1 MKREKELDKFD
12 LKQLIGYSVD
22 SEEQSK
28 RFYGEFVEYGKGQL
42 VPERFR
48 SLMNDEE
55 LHKET
60 LLGLHE
66 ELYGDRDYVVPQ
78 GEDLPPHEDFD
89 SLENV
94 ENLLDALGKA
104 IVNENN
110 AIRIYQYME
119 EEYGEHSDLFG
130 YLVSMEKGHLES
142 LKEEKKL
149 YEREANS
156 TGKSGLL
163 KDFWENIGL
172 KGW

>member
-1 MKREKELDKFD
+1 MKKEKELDKFD

-22 SEEQSK
+22 SEEQS
-28 RFYGEFVEYGKGQL
+28 RQFYGEFVESGKGQL

-48 SLMNDEE
+48 SLMNDEK

-60 LLGLHE
+60 LLGLYE
-66 ELYGDRDYVVPQ
+66 ELYGDRDYAVPQ
-78 GEDLPPHEDFD
+78 GEGLPPHEDFE
-89 SLENV
+89 SLEDV
-94 ENLLDALGKA
+94 GNLIDALEKA

-110 AIRIYQYME
+110 AIRIYKYME
-119 EEYGEHSDLFG
+119 NEYGEYSDLFG

-149 YEREANS
+149 YERKAESPEKN
-156 TGKSGLL
+156 GLL
-163 KDFWENIGL
+163 KDFWENTGL